1 MSSNTCHNKSLAAQ
15 ALKESWETFEGIIP
29 FDRKLFLTFPDRD
42 LHKGHLTNKKGQG
55 FGRISGIFNLI
66 EQIFCM

>member
-29 FDRKLFLTFPDRD
+29 FDRSQFLTFPDRD
-42 LHKGHLTNKKGQG
+42 LHKEHLTNKKGQG
-55 FGRISGIFNLI
+55 FGRISGISNLI
-66 EQIFCM
+66 NNF